1 MGTNAI
7 FIFTRNT
14 PTLTCLQVRREQT
27 LSSLVEQLLA
37 AQKNAVE
44 AKSKNPAPAYE
55 ACEIC
60 PKITLGKQSDSIE
73 VHTSVNENNVLK
85 ALQLFVLFLSLT
97 ACFSDSMG
105 GCFYLTYSLCLFL
118 SVML

>member
-1 MGTNAI
+1 METNVF
-7 FIFTRNT
+7 FIFTRNM
-14 PTLTCLQVRREQT
+14 PTLTFLQVRREQT

-60 PKITLGKQSDSIE
+60 PKITLGKQFDSIE
-73 VHTSVNENNVLK
+73 VHTSVNEECMTRLNLPRSDIA
-85 ALQLFVLFLSLT
+85 ALNCLFVYQVAVQAKLYHT
-97 ACFSDSMG
+97 
-105 GCFYLTYSLCLFL
+105 
-118 SVML
+118 